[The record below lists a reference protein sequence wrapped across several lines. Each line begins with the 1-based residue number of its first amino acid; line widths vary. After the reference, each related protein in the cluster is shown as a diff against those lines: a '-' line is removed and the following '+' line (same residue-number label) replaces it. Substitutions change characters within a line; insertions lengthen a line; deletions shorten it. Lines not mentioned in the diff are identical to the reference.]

1 MSEQKQ
7 FNELDAAM
15 EAVSTLAKIHD
26 TEKAKQNMQST
37 LSSLLKVSDDKVKQL
52 DDVIAK
58 YSLEE
63 LEKMT
68 TDEIN
73 QLFIIDGHEL
83 DIDLDISSDKID
95 SFKRDFILYMKRTEI
110 YSAELD
116 ASVKELETAMAEHD
130 IEYNELIKKYGSM
143 YLIIKAQME
152 EILKNPKDEDQEL
165 RASVML
171 KSIESAIS
179 LDVILDYI
187 DQFNFENML
196 NDFHNRG
203 MAIYKKHK
211 VVLKRLG
218 IKTDISR
225 LAGVEELLGFGEE
238 YKEFY
243 NLAMFLV
250 IRYIAYAKNPTK
262 EAEGMFVSN
271 LALVY
276 RSLVEESMPAEDKE
290 RLQSAVK
297 VILDKALSMK
307 K

>member
-1 MSEQKQ
+1 MSEKNKI
-7 FNELDAAM
+7 NELDVAM
-15 EAVSTLAKIHD
+15 EAVNTLAKIHD

-37 LSSLLKVSDDKVKQL
+37 LSSVLKVSEDKVKKL
-52 DDVIAK
+52 DDVIAG

-63 LEKMT
+63 LEKMST
-68 TDEIN
+68 EEIN
-73 QLFIIDGHEL
+73 QLFVIDGHEL
-83 DIDLDISSDKID
+83 DIDLEISAEKID

-116 ASVKELETAMAEHD
+116 ASVKELENTMAEHD

-143 YLIIKAQME
+143 YLIIRAQMQ
-152 EILKNPKDEDQEL
+152 EILKNPKDQEQES
-165 RASVML
+165 RATVML
-171 KSIESAIS
+171 KSIESAVS

-218 IKTDISR
+218 IKTDVTR
-225 LAGVEELLGFGEE
+225 LAGLEELLGFGEE
-238 YKEFY
+238 YKEFS

-250 IRYIAYAKNPTK
+250 IRYIAYSKNPTK
-262 EAEGMFVSN
+262 EEEGMFVSN

-276 RSLVEESMPAEDKE
+276 RSLVEESMPTEDKE
-290 RLQSAVK
+290 RLQAAVK